1 LYFLSQ
7 KEPTTM
13 SGRYP
18 KSSRTGKS
26 PTGLT
31 TASLRRVKR
40 RGRPRRIEQ
49 QALTQAREVQL
60 PLDIETLVE
69 LSRQS
74 LSSFAVEVGLKVAQ
88 CLLEDEVR
96 QRCGQRHERLAD
108 RRQTRFGH
116 QRGFIT
122 IAGQKVPVAKPRVR
136 YTDDRGEAEL
146 ERYAL
151 LQSPEALPQAALAH
165 LVNGV
170 STRRYERVVQLAR
183 AGFGVKKSSVSRGF
197 VRASAQEVEQFAQR
211 RFDNERFA
219 VIFIDA
225 QPYAG
230 EMLVTALGITTAG
243 EKRLLGLRQGAT
255 ENATVVTSLLEE
267 LRERGVRTDV
277 PTLFVLDGAKA
288 LHAAV
293 IRVWGKFAV
302 IQRCQV
308 HKRRNVA
315 AHLPEKHHEE
325 LGRRLNAAYHET
337 SANQAL
343 TLLRAAVKWLRRM
356 SPAAAASLEEGLEE
370 TLTVV
375 RLGVPE
381 LLRKTLSTTNPIES
395 AFSVAE
401 SVTRRV
407 KRWRDGDMRQRWCV
421 AGLLDA
427 EGRFNRVKGHK
438 HLPQLLTALDRLV
451 TPPTLDAQR
460 KHA

>member
-1 LYFLSQ
+1 
-7 KEPTTM
+7 M
-13 SGRYP
+13 SRRYP
-18 KSSRTGKS
+18 KSSRPGKQR
-26 PTGLT
+26 
-31 TASLRRVKR
+31 RRV
-40 RGRPRRIEQ
+40 RRIKQ
-49 QALTQAREVQL
+49 QAVAQAREVQL
-60 PLDIETLVE
+60 PLDVETLVE
-69 LSRQS
+69 MSRQA

-88 CLLEDEVR
+88 CLLEDEVT
-96 QRCGQRHERLAD
+96 QRCGQRHERLPG
-108 RRQTRFGH
+108 REETRFGH
-116 QRGFIT
+116 QRGFVT
-122 IAGQKVPVAKPRVR
+122 IAGQKVPVEKPRVR
-136 YTDDRGEAEL
+136 STDGRGEADL
-146 ERYAL
+146 ERYRL
-151 LQSPEALPQAALAH
+151 LQSPDALPQAALDH

-170 STRRYERVVQLAR
+170 STRRYEQVVQLAR
-183 AGFGVKKSSVSRGF
+183 QGFGVKRSSVSRGF
-197 VRASAQEVEQFAQR
+197 VRASAAEVERLAER
-211 RFDNERFA
+211 RFEEERFA
-219 VIFIDA
+219 VIFVDA

-230 EMLVTALGITTAG
+230 EMMVVALGITISG

-302 IQRCQV
+302 IQRCQI
-308 HKRRNVA
+308 HKRRNVE
-315 AHLPEKHHEE
+315 AHLPDKHHDE
-325 LGRRLNAAYHET
+325 LRQRLNAAYHET
-337 SANQAL
+337 NATQAR
-343 TLLRAAVKWLRRM
+343 TLLAATVKWLRRI

-427 EGRFNRVKGHK
+427 ESRFNRIKGYK
-438 HLPQLLTALDRLV
+438 HLPQLLAALDRLV
-451 TPPTLDAQR
+451 DAPTLDTQR

>member
-1 LYFLSQ
+1 
-7 KEPTTM
+7 M
-13 SGRYP
+13 SRRYP

-26 PTGLT
+26 QTGRGGH
-31 TASLRRVKR
+31 RR
-40 RGRPRRIEQ
+40 RPRRIQ
-49 QALTQAREVQL
+49 RQALAQAREVQL
-60 PLDIETLVE
+60 PLDIAALVE
-69 LSRQS
+69 FSRQS
-74 LSSFAVEVGLKVAQ
+74 LSTFAVEVGLKVAQ

-96 QRCGQRHERLAD
+96 QRCGERHERQPG
-108 RRQTRFGH
+108 RQETRFGH
-116 QRGFIT
+116 QPGYIT
-122 IAGQKVPVAKPRVR
+122 IAGQKVSLAKPRVR
-136 YTDDRGEAEL
+136 STHGRGEADL
-146 ERYAL
+146 ERYRL
-151 LQSPEALPQAALAH
+151 LQSPDALPQAALEH

-170 STRRYERVVQLAR
+170 STRRYEQVVQLAR
-183 AGFGVKKSSVSRGF
+183 QGFGVKRSSVSRGF
-197 VRASAQEVEQFAQR
+197 VRASAAEVARLAER
-211 RFDNERFA
+211 RFEDERFA

-230 EMLVTALGITTAG
+230 EMMVVALGITTAG

-267 LRERGVRTDV
+267 LRERGVRTDL

-288 LHAAV
+288 LRAAV
-293 IRVWGKFAV
+293 LRVWGKFAV

-308 HKRRNVA
+308 HKRRNVE
-315 AHLPEKHHEE
+315 AHLPEQHHEE
-325 LGRRLNAAYHET
+325 LGRRLSAAYHET
-337 SANQAL
+337 NATQAL
-343 TLLRAAVKWLRRM
+343 TLLRATVKWLRRI
-356 SPAAAASLEEGLEE
+356 SPAAAGSLEEGLEE

-381 LLRKTLSTTNPIES
+381 LLRKTLATTNPIES

-407 KRWRDGDMRQRWCV
+407 KRWRDGNMRERWCV

-427 EGRFNRVKGHK
+427 ESRFNRVKGHK

-451 TPPTLDAQR
+451 ASPTLDTQR

>member
-1 LYFLSQ
+1 
-7 KEPTTM
+7 M
-13 SGRYP
+13 SRKYP
-18 KSSRTGKS
+18 KRSVVGKS
-26 PTGLT
+26 SQG
-31 TASLRRVKR
+31 R
-40 RGRPRRIEQ
+40 RGRPRRIAEQ
-49 QALTQAREVQL
+49 AVAQAREVEL
-60 PLDIETLVE
+60 PLDVE
-69 LSRQS
+69 SLLELTREA
-74 LSSFAVEVGLKVAQ
+74 LSSFAVEMGLKVAQ
-88 CLLEDEVR
+88 CLLADEVS
-96 QRCGQRHERLAD
+96 QRCGERHERLAD
-108 RRQTRFGH
+108 RNATRFGQ

-122 IAGQKVPVAKPRVR
+122 IAGQKVSIDKPRVR
-136 YTDDRGEAEL
+136 YTDGRGEAEL
-146 ERYAL
+146 ERYQL
-151 LQSPEALPQAALAH
+151 LQSPEAMPQAALDH

-170 STRRYERVVQLAR
+170 STRRYERVVQMAR

-197 VRASAQEVEQFAQR
+197 VRATAAQVAQLAER
-211 RFDNERFA
+211 RFDDERFA

-230 EMLVTALGITTAG
+230 AMMVAALGITAAG

-267 LRERGVRTDV
+267 LRERGVKTDE

-325 LGRRLNAAYHET
+325 LASRLHAAYQEKNAT
-337 SANQAL
+337 QAR
-343 TLLRAAVKWLRRM
+343 TLLLATVKWLRTI
-356 SPAAAASLEEGLEE
+356 SPAAAASLEEGLDE
-370 TLTVV
+370 TLTVA

-381 LLRKTLSTTNPIES
+381 LLRKTLATTNPIES

-407 KRWRDGDMRQRWCV
+407 KRWRDGDMRERWCV

-427 EGRFNRVKGHK
+427 ERRFNRIKGHK
-438 HLPQLLTALDRLV
+438 HMPQLISALDRL
-451 TPPTLDAQR
+451 TQTTSLDAAR

>member
-7 KEPTTM
+7 KESTTM
-13 SGRYP
+13 SRRYP

-26 PTGLT
+26 QTG
-31 TASLRRVKR
+31 RGKR

-60 PLDIETLVE
+60 PLDIEALVE

-74 LSSFAVEVGLKVAQ
+74 LSSFAVEVGLKIAQ
-88 CLLEDEVR
+88 CLLEDEVT
-96 QRCGQRHERLAD
+96 QRCGERHERLAN
-108 RRQTRFGH
+108 RRTTRFGH

-122 IAGQKVPVAKPRVR
+122 IAGQKVPVDKPRVR
-136 YTDDRGEAEL
+136 YTDDRGEADL
-146 ERYAL
+146 ERYRL
-151 LQSPEALPQAALAH
+151 LQSPDALPQAALDH

-170 STRRYERVVQLAR
+170 STRRYERVVCVAR
-183 AGFGVKKSSVSRGF
+183 QGFGVKKSSVSRGF
-197 VRASAQEVEQFAQR
+197 VRASAQEVERLAQR
-211 RFDNERFA
+211 RFDDERFT

-230 EMLVTALGITTAG
+230 EMMVVALGITTAG

-255 ENATVVTSLLEE
+255 ENAAVVTSLLEE
-267 LRERGVRTDV
+267 LRERGVRTDL

-288 LHAAV
+288 LLAAV
-293 IRVWGKFAV
+293 VRVWGKFAV

-315 AHLPEKHHEE
+315 AHLRDEHHEE
-325 LGRRLNAAYHET
+325 LRERLNAAYHET
-337 SANQAL
+337 SATQAL
-343 TLLRAAVKWLRRM
+343 THLRATVRWLRRI

-381 LLRKTLSTTNPIES
+381 LLRKTLATTNPIES

-421 AGLLDA
+421 AGLVDA
-427 EGRFNRVKGHK
+427 ESRFNRIKGHK
-438 HLPQLLTALDRLV
+438 HLPQLLAALDRLV
-451 TPPTLDAQR
+451 ASPTLDAQR

>member
-1 LYFLSQ
+1 
-7 KEPTTM
+7 M

-18 KSSRTGKS
+18 KSSRFRKSQTGHGK
-26 PTGLT
+26 PG
-31 TASLRRVKR
+31 RRARK
-40 RGRPRRIEQ
+40 IER
-49 QALTQAREVQL
+49 QAHAQAREVQL
-60 PLDIETLVE
+60 PLDIEALVE
-69 LSRQS
+69 MTRQS
-74 LSSFAVEVGLKVAQ
+74 LSSFAVEVGLRVAQ
-88 CLLEDEVR
+88 CLLEDEVT
-96 QRCGQRHERLAD
+96 QRCGERHERQPL
-108 RRQTRFGH
+108 RQETRFGH
-116 QRGFIT
+116 QPGYIT
-122 IAGQKVPVAKPRVR
+122 IAGQKVSLAKPRVR
-136 YTDDRGEAEL
+136 STSGRGEADL
-146 ERYAL
+146 ERYRL
-151 LQSPEALPQAALAH
+151 LQSPSAMPQAALDH

-170 STRRYERVVQLAR
+170 STRRYEQVVQLAR

-197 VRASAQEVEQFAQR
+197 VRASAAEVERLAER
-211 RFDNERFA
+211 RFEEERFA
-219 VIFIDA
+219 AIFVDA

-230 EMLVTALGITTAG
+230 EMLVVALGITTAG

-308 HKRRNVA
+308 HKRRNVE
-315 AHLPEKHHEE
+315 AHLSEEHHEE
-325 LGRRLNAAYHET
+325 LGQRLSAAYHET
-337 SANQAL
+337 NATQAL
-343 TLLRAAVKWLRRM
+343 TLLRATVKWLRRI

-381 LLRKTLSTTNPIES
+381 LLRKTLATTNPIES
-395 AFSVAE
+395 AFSVAQ

-407 KRWRDGDMRQRWCV
+407 KRWRDGDMRERWCV

-427 EGRFNRVKGHK
+427 ERRFNRVKGHK
-438 HLPQLLTALDRLV
+438 YLPQLLAALDRLV
-451 TPPTLDAQR
+451 ASPTLDVKR
-460 KHA
+460 KQA

>member
-13 SGRYP
+13 SRRYP

-26 PTGLT
+26 QTGLG
-31 TASLRRVKR
+31 RH

-49 QALTQAREVQL
+49 QALAQAREVQL
-60 PLDIETLVE
+60 PLDIEAIVE

-88 CLLEDEVR
+88 CLLEDEVT
-96 QRCGQRHERLAD
+96 QRCGERHERLAN
-108 RRQTRFGH
+108 RRTTRFGH

-136 YTDDRGEAEL
+136 YTDDRGEAAL

-151 LQSPEALPQAALAH
+151 LQSPDALPQAALEH

-170 STRRYERVVQLAR
+170 STRRYERVVRVAR
-183 AGFGVKKSSVSRGF
+183 QGFGVKKSSVSRGF
-197 VRASAQEVEQFAQR
+197 VRASAQEVAQLAQR
-211 RFDNERFA
+211 RFDDERFA
-219 VIFIDA
+219 VIYVDA

-230 EMLVTALGITTAG
+230 ETMVVALGITTSG

-255 ENATVVTSLLEE
+255 ENAAVVTSLLEE
-267 LRERGVRTDV
+267 LRERGVRTDL

-288 LHAAV
+288 LLAAV
-293 IRVWGKFAV
+293 VRVWGKFAV

-315 AHLPEKHHEE
+315 AHLSEKHHEE
-325 LGRRLNAAYHET
+325 LGRRLSTAYHET
-337 SANQAL
+337 SVTQAL
-343 TLLRAAVKWLRRM
+343 ALLRATVRWLKRL

-381 LLRKTLSTTNPIES
+381 LLRKTLATTNPIES

-401 SVTRRV
+401 SVTCRV

-427 EGRFNRVKGHK
+427 ESRFNRIKGHK
-438 HLPQLLTALDRLV
+438 HLPQLLAALDRLV
-451 TPPTLDAQR
+451 ASPTLDAQR

>member
-1 LYFLSQ
+1 
-7 KEPTTM
+7 M
-13 SGRYP
+13 SRRYP
-18 KSSRTGKS
+18 KSSRPGKQR
-26 PTGLT
+26 
-31 TASLRRVKR
+31 RRV
-40 RGRPRRIEQ
+40 RRIKQ
-49 QALTQAREVQL
+49 QAVAQAREVQL
-60 PLDIETLVE
+60 PLDVEMLVE
-69 LSRQS
+69 MSRQA

-88 CLLEDEVR
+88 CLLEDEVT
-96 QRCGQRHERLAD
+96 QRCGQRHERLPG
-108 RRQTRFGH
+108 REETRFGH
-116 QRGFIT
+116 QRGFVT
-122 IAGQKVPVAKPRVR
+122 IAGQKVPVEKPRVR
-136 YTDDRGEAEL
+136 STDGRGEADL
-146 ERYAL
+146 ERYRL
-151 LQSPEALPQAALAH
+151 LQSPDALPQAALDH

-170 STRRYERVVQLAR
+170 STRRYEQVVQLAR
-183 AGFGVKKSSVSRGF
+183 QGFGVKRSSVSRGF
-197 VRASAQEVEQFAQR
+197 VRASAAEVERLAER
-211 RFDNERFA
+211 RFEEERFA
-219 VIFIDA
+219 VIFVDA

-230 EMLVTALGITTAG
+230 EMMVVALGITISG

-302 IQRCQV
+302 IQRCQI
-308 HKRRNVA
+308 HKRRNVE
-315 AHLPEKHHEE
+315 AHLPDKHHDE
-325 LGRRLNAAYHET
+325 LRQRLNAAYHET
-337 SANQAL
+337 NATQAR
-343 TLLRAAVKWLRRM
+343 TLLAATVKWLRRI

-427 EGRFNRVKGHK
+427 ESRFNRIKGYK
-438 HLPQLLTALDRLV
+438 HLPQLLAALDRLV
-451 TPPTLDAQR
+451 DAPTLDTQR

>member
-1 LYFLSQ
+1 
-7 KEPTTM
+7 M
-13 SGRYP
+13 SRRYL
-18 KSSRTGKS
+18 KSSRVRKPGHRTRK
-26 PTGLT
+26 
-31 TASLRRVKR
+31 
-40 RGRPRRIEQ
+40 IEQ
-49 QALTQAREVQL
+49 QAHAQAREVQL
-60 PLDIETLVE
+60 PLDVEALVDLTRE
-69 LSRQS
+69 A
-74 LSSFAVEVGLKVAQ
+74 LSSFAVEMGLKVAQ
-88 CLLEDEVR
+88 CLLEDEVT
-96 QRCGQRHERLAD
+96 QRCGERHERQPG
-108 RRQTRFGH
+108 RQETRFGH
-116 QRGFIT
+116 QPGYIT
-122 IAGQKVPVAKPRVR
+122 IAGQKVSLAKPRVR
-136 YTDDRGEAEL
+136 STSGRGEADL
-146 ERYAL
+146 ERYRL
-151 LQSPEALPQAALAH
+151 LQSPDAMPQAALDH

-170 STRRYERVVQLAR
+170 STRRYEQVVQLAR

-197 VRASAQEVEQFAQR
+197 VRASAAEVERLAER
-211 RFDNERFA
+211 RFDDARFA

-225 QPYAG
+225 QPYAE
-230 EMLVTALGITTAG
+230 EMMVAALGITTSG

-288 LHAAV
+288 LRAAV

-308 HKRRNVA
+308 HKRRNVE
-315 AHLPEKHHEE
+315 AHLPDKHHEE
-325 LGRRLNAAYHET
+325 LRQRLNAAYHET
-337 SANQAL
+337 NATQAL
-343 TLLRAAVKWLRRM
+343 ALLRATVTWLRRI
-356 SPAAAASLEEGLEE
+356 SPVAATSLEEGLEE

-407 KRWRDGDMRQRWCV
+407 KRWRDGNMRERWCV
-421 AGLLDA
+421 AGLVDA
-427 EGRFNRVKGHK
+427 ESRFNRVKGHK

-451 TPPTLDAQR
+451 AAPTLDAKR

>member
-1 LYFLSQ
+1 
-7 KEPTTM
+7 M
-13 SGRYP
+13 SRRYP
-18 KSSRTGKS
+18 KSSGVRKQ
-26 PTGLT
+26 
-31 TASLRRVKR
+31 
-40 RGRPRRIEQ
+40 RGRVRQIKQ
-49 QALTQAREVQL
+49 QALAQAREVQL
-60 PLDIETLVE
+60 PLNVEALVE
-69 LSRQS
+69 MTRQS

-88 CLLEDEVR
+88 CLLEDEVA
-96 QRCGQRHERLAD
+96 QRCGQRHERVPN
-108 RRQTRFGH
+108 RNETRFGH
-116 QRGFIT
+116 QRGFVT
-122 IAGQKVPVAKPRVR
+122 IAGQKVPVEKPRVR
-136 YTDDRGEAEL
+136 ATDGRGEADL

-151 LQSPEALPQAALAH
+151 LQSPEAMPQAALEH

-170 STRRYERVVQLAR
+170 STRRYEKVVHLAR
-183 AGFGVKKSSVSRGF
+183 QGFGVKKSSVSRGF
-197 VRASAQEVEQFAQR
+197 VRASAREVQR
-211 RFDNERFA
+211 LTERHFDDERFA

-230 EMLVTALGITTAG
+230 EMMVVALGIATSG

-277 PTLFVLDGAKA
+277 PTLFILDGAKA
-288 LHAAV
+288 LVAAV
-293 IRVWGKFAV
+293 VRVWGKFAV
-302 IQRCQV
+302 IQRCQT
-308 HKRRNVA
+308 HKRRNVE

-325 LGRRLNAAYHET
+325 LRERLNAAYHET
-337 SANQAL
+337 NVTQAR
-343 TLLRAAVKWLRRM
+343 TLLAATVKWLRRI

-381 LLRKTLSTTNPIES
+381 LLRKTLATTNPIES

-427 EGRFNRVKGHK
+427 ESRFNRIKGYK
-438 HLPQLLTALDRLV
+438 HLPQLLAALERTLDA
-451 TPPTLDAQR
+451 PTLDTQR
-460 KHA
+460 KLA